1 MSSSIFLAILD
12 DHQGIIDGY
21 RFRLSQAL
29 DIQVV
34 ATMMTGE
41 EVEPTLES
49 KAVDVLILDISVPT
63 SATNPNPYPMLH
75 LIPKLVDR
83 YPNLAILVISM
94 HNNRTMVRTVLEAG
108 ASGYILKDDR
118 VAIMDLPAVIRLVRC
133 GGIYLSQQISDLL
146 RVRKDASSDLLTQR
160 QAEVLSFCA
169 AYPDLSTAEVAQ
181 RMQIAPSTV
190 RNLLSGAYLRM
201 EVSNKAAAIARARA
215 EGLISPQ

>member
-1 MSSSIFLAILD
+1 
-12 DHQGIIDGY
+12 
-21 RFRLSQAL
+21 
-29 DIQVV
+29 
-34 ATMMTGE
+34 MMTGE